1 MAAWGGLLR
10 SHASMTRAMN
20 AQLVSEHGIT
30 LSDYDVMVQLE
41 NAPGCRMRRI
51 DLANSVLL
59 TASGITRLL
68 DRLEAEGWVCK
79 EHCKSDARV
88 TWAVLTDSGHQKLAE
103 AALTHHA
110 DIARLFTDRLST
122 EELDALGCLL
132 GRLGS
137 RPEATTVVEPVT
149 DISAAS

>member
-10 SHASMTRAMN
+10 SHATMTRAMN
-20 AQLVSEHGIT
+20 AQLVAEHGLT
-30 LSDYDVMVQLE
+30 LSDYDVLVHLA
-41 NAPGCRMRRI
+41 NAPDRRMRRV

-68 DRLEAEGWVCK
+68 DRMEAEGWVCK
-79 EHCKSDARV
+79 QSCKSDARV
-88 TWAVLTDSGHQKLAE
+88 TWAVLTEAGHEKLVE
-103 AALTHHA
+103 AAQTHHA
-110 DIARLFTDRLST
+110 DIARLFTDRLSA

-137 RPEATTVVEPVT
+137 RPEATTVVEPMT
-149 DISAAS
+149 DISAA

>member
-10 SHASMTRAMN
+10 SHATLTRAMN
-20 AQLVSEHGIT
+20 AQLVVEHGLT
-30 LSDYDVMVQLE
+30 LSDYDVLVHLA
-41 NAPGCRMRRI
+41 NAPERRMRRV

-79 EHCKSDARV
+79 ESCKSDARV
-88 TWAVLTDSGHQKLAE
+88 TWAVLTDAGHEKLVE
-103 AALTHHA
+103 AAQTHHA
-110 DIARLFTDRLST
+110 DIARLFTDRLSA

-137 RPEATTVVEPVT
+137 RPEATALAEPVT
-149 DISAAS
+149 DISAA

>member
-10 SHASMTRAMN
+10 SHATLTRAMN

-30 LSDYDVMVQLE
+30 LSDYDVLIALA
-41 NAPGCRMRRI
+41 NAPDHRMRRI
-51 DLANSVLL
+51 DLANTVVL

-79 EHCKSDARV
+79 QHCKSDARV
-88 TWAVLTDSGHQKLAE
+88 TWAVLTDAGHQKLVE
-103 AALTHHA
+103 AAQTHHA
-110 DIARLFTDRLST
+110 DIARLFTDRLT
-122 EELDALGCLL
+122 AEELDALGCLL

-149 DISAAS
+149 DISAA

>member
-10 SHASMTRAMN
+10 SHATMTRAMN
-20 AQLVSEHGIT
+20 AQLVAEHGIT
-30 LSDYDVMVQLE
+30 LSDYDVLIALA
-41 NAPGCRMRRI
+41 NAPDNRMRRV
-51 DLANSVLL
+51 DLANAVVL

-79 EHCKSDARV
+79 HSCESDARV
-88 TWAVLTDSGHQKLAE
+88 SWAVLTESGHRKLVE
-103 AALTHHA
+103 AAVTHHA
-110 DIARLFTDRLST
+110 DIARLFTDRLSA

-137 RPEATTVVEPVT
+137 RPETQVVVEPVT
-149 DISAAS
+149 DISAA

>member
-10 SHASMTRAMN
+10 SHATLTRAMN
-20 AQLVSEHGIT
+20 AQLVVEHGLT
-30 LSDYDVMVQLE
+30 LSDYDVLVHLA
-41 NAPGCRMRRI
+41 NAPERRMRRV

-79 EHCKSDARV
+79 ESCKSDARV
-88 TWAVLTDSGHQKLAE
+88 TWAVLTDAGHEKLVE
-103 AALTHHA
+103 AAQTHHA
-110 DIARLFTDRLST
+110 DIARLFTDRLSA

-137 RPEATTVVEPVT
+137 RPEATVLAEPVT
-149 DISAAS
+149 DISAA

>member
-10 SHASMTRAMN
+10 SHATLTRAVN

-30 LSDYDVMVQLE
+30 LSDYDVLIALA
-41 NAPGCRMRRI
+41 NAPEYRMRRI
-51 DLANSVLL
+51 DLANTVVL

-68 DRLEAEGWVCK
+68 DRLEAEGWVRK

-88 TWAVLTDSGHQKLAE
+88 TWAVLTDAGHQKLVE
-103 AALTHHA
+103 AAQTHHA
-110 DIARLFTDRLST
+110 DIARLFTDRLSA

-149 DISAAS
+149 DISAA

>member
-10 SHASMTRAMN
+10 SHATMTRAMN
-20 AQLVSEHGIT
+20 AQLVAEHGLT
-30 LSDYDVMVQLE
+30 LGDYDVLVHLA
-41 NAPGCRMRRI
+41 NAPERRMRRV

-79 EHCKSDARV
+79 EHCTGDARV
-88 TWAVLTDSGHQKLAE
+88 TWAVLTEAGHQKLVE
-103 AALTHHA
+103 AAQTHHA
-110 DIARLFTDRLST
+110 DIARLFTDRLSA

-137 RPEATTVVEPVT
+137 RPEANVVIEPVT
-149 DISAAS
+149 DISAA

>member
-10 SHASMTRAMN
+10 SHATMTRAMN
-20 AQLVSEHGIT
+20 AQLVAEHGLT
-30 LSDYDVMVQLE
+30 LSDYDVLVHLA
-41 NAPGCRMRRI
+41 NAPDRRMRRV

-68 DRLEAEGWVCK
+68 DRMEAEGWVCK
-79 EHCKSDARV
+79 QSCKSDARV
-88 TWAVLTDSGHQKLAE
+88 TWAVLTEAGHEKLVE
-103 AALTHHA
+103 AAQTHHA
-110 DIARLFTDRLST
+110 DIARLFTDRLSA

-137 RPEATTVVEPVT
+137 RPESGASASAA
-149 DISAAS
+149 DISAA

>member
-20 AQLVSEHGIT
+20 AQLVAEHGLT
-30 LSDYDVMVQLE
+30 LSDYDVLVHLA
-41 NAPGCRMRRI
+41 NAPERRMRRV

-88 TWAVLTDSGHQKLAE
+88 TWAVLTDAGHEKLVE
-103 AALTHHA
+103 AAQTHHA
-110 DIARLFTDRLST
+110 DIARLFTDRLSA

-137 RPEATTVVEPVT
+137 RPETNVVIEPVT
-149 DISAAS
+149 DISAA

>member
-10 SHASMTRAMN
+10 SHATMTRAMN
-20 AQLVSEHGIT
+20 AQLVAEHGLT
-30 LSDYDVMVQLE
+30 LSDYDVLVHLA
-41 NAPGCRMRRI
+41 NAPDRRMRRV

-68 DRLEAEGWVCK
+68 DRMEAEGWVCK
-79 EHCKSDARV
+79 QHCKSDARV
-88 TWAVLTDSGHQKLAE
+88 TWAVLTEAGHEKLVE
-103 AALTHHA
+103 AAQTHHA
-110 DIARLFTDRLST
+110 DIARLFTDRLSA

-137 RPEATTVVEPVT
+137 RPEATSVVESVT
-149 DISAAS
+149 DISAA

>member
-10 SHASMTRAMN
+10 SHASLTRAMN
-20 AQLVSEHGIT
+20 AQLVAEHGIT
-30 LSDYDVMVQLE
+30 LSDYDVLVHLE
-41 NAPGCRMRRI
+41 NSPGHRMRRI

-88 TWAVLTDSGHQKLAE
+88 TWAVLTESGHQKLAE
-103 AALTHHA
+103 AAQTHHT

-137 RPEATTVVEPVT
+137 RPEATTLVEPVT

>member
-10 SHASMTRAMN
+10 SHATMTRAMN
-20 AQLVSEHGIT
+20 AQLVAEHGLT
-30 LSDYDVMVQLE
+30 LGDYDVLVHLA
-41 NAPGCRMRRI
+41 NAPDRRMRRV

-68 DRLEAEGWVCK
+68 DRMEAEGWVCK
-79 EHCKSDARV
+79 QQCRSDARV
-88 TWAVLTDSGHQKLAE
+88 TWAVLTEAGHQKLAE
-103 AALTHHA
+103 AAQTHHA
-110 DIARLFTDRLST
+110 DIARLFTNRLST

-149 DISAAS
+149 DISAA

>member
-10 SHASMTRAMN
+10 SHATMTRAMN
-20 AQLVSEHGIT
+20 AQLVAEHGIT
-30 LSDYDVMVQLE
+30 LSDYDVLIALA
-41 NAPGCRMRRI
+41 NAPDNRMRRV
-51 DLANSVLL
+51 DLANAVVL

-79 EHCKSDARV
+79 HSCQSDARV
-88 TWAVLTDSGHQKLAE
+88 TWAVLTESGHEKLVE
-103 AALTHHA
+103 AAVTHHA
-110 DIARLFTDRLST
+110 DIARLFTDRLSA

-137 RPEATTVVEPVT
+137 RPEAQALAPVA
-149 DISAAS
+149 DISAA

>member
-10 SHASMTRAMN
+10 SHATMTRAMN
-20 AQLVSEHGIT
+20 SQLIAEHGIT
-30 LSDYDVMVQLE
+30 LSDYDVLIQLE
-41 NAPGCRMRRI
+41 NAPDQRMRRV
-51 DLANSVLL
+51 DLANAVLL

-79 EHCKSDARV
+79 HSCKSDARV
-88 TWAVLTDSGHQKLAE
+88 TWAVLTESGHQKLAE
-103 AALTHHA
+103 AAVTHHA
-110 DIARLFTDRLST
+110 DIARLFTARLSS

-137 RPEATTVVEPVT
+137 RPEVHSVAPVA
-149 DISAAS
+149 DISAA

>member
-10 SHASMTRAMN
+10 SHATMTRAMN
-20 AQLVSEHGIT
+20 AQLVAEHGIT
-30 LSDYDVMVQLE
+30 LSDYDVLIALA
-41 NAPGCRMRRI
+41 NAPDNRMRRV
-51 DLANSVLL
+51 DLANAVVL

-79 EHCKSDARV
+79 HSCESDARV
-88 TWAVLTDSGHQKLAE
+88 SWAVLTESGHRKLVE
-103 AALTHHA
+103 AAVTHHA
-110 DIARLFTDRLST
+110 DIARLFTDRLSA

-137 RPEATTVVEPVT
+137 RPETQVVVEPVT
-149 DISAAS
+149 GISAA

>member
-10 SHASMTRAMN
+10 SHATMTRAMN
-20 AQLVSEHGIT
+20 AQLVAEHGLT
-30 LSDYDVMVQLE
+30 LSDYDVLVHLA
-41 NAPGCRMRRI
+41 NAPDRRMRRV

-68 DRLEAEGWVCK
+68 DRMEAEGWVCK
-79 EHCKSDARV
+79 QSCKSDARV
-88 TWAVLTDSGHQKLAE
+88 TWAVLTEAGHEKLVE
-103 AALTHHA
+103 AAQTHHA
-110 DIARLFTDRLST
+110 DIARLFTDRLSA

-149 DISAAS
+149 DISAA

>member
-10 SHASMTRAMN
+10 SHATMTRAMN
-20 AQLVSEHGIT
+20 AQLVAEHGLT
-30 LSDYDVMVQLE
+30 LSDYDVLVHLA
-41 NAPGCRMRRI
+41 NAPDRRMRRV

-68 DRLEAEGWVCK
+68 DRMEAEGWVCK
-79 EHCKSDARV
+79 QSCKSDARV
-88 TWAVLTDSGHQKLAE
+88 TWAVLTEAGHEKLVE
-103 AALTHHA
+103 AAQTHHA
-110 DIARLFTDRLST
+110 DIARLFTDRLSA

-137 RPEATTVVEPVT
+137 RPEATTAVEPVT
-149 DISAAS
+149 DISAA

>member
-10 SHASMTRAMN
+10 SHATMTRAMN
-20 AQLVSEHGIT
+20 AQLVAEHGLT
-30 LSDYDVMVQLE
+30 LGDYDVLVHLA
-41 NAPGCRMRRI
+41 NAPGGRMRRV

-68 DRLEAEGWVCK
+68 DRLESEGWVCK
-79 EHCKSDARV
+79 EHCASDARV
-88 TWAVLTDSGHQKLAE
+88 TWAVLTDAGHEKLAE
-103 AALTHHA
+103 AAQTHHA
-110 DIARLFTDRLST
+110 DIARLFTDRLSV

-137 RPEATTVVEPVT
+137 RPEATTIIEPVT
-149 DISAAS
+149 DISAA

>member
-1 MAAWGGLLR
+1 MSAWGGLLR
-10 SHASMTRAMN
+10 SHATLTRAMN
-20 AQLVSEHGIT
+20 AQLVAEHGLT
-30 LSDYDVMVQLE
+30 LSDYDVLVHLE

-68 DRLEAEGWVCK
+68 DRLEAEGWVRK
-79 EHCKSDARV
+79 EPCSSDARV
-88 TWAVLTDSGHQKLAE
+88 TWAVLTESGHQKLAE
-103 AALTHHA
+103 AAQTHHA

-149 DISAAS
+149 DIPAA

>member
-41 NAPGCRMRRI
+41 NAPGCRMRRV

-88 TWAVLTDSGHQKLAE
+88 TWAVLTDAGHQKLAE
-103 AALTHHA
+103 AAQTHHA
-110 DIARLFTDRLST
+110 DIARLFTDRLSV

-132 GRLGS
+132 GRLAS
-137 RPEATTVVEPVT
+137 RPEATTLVEPVT
-149 DISAAS
+149 DISAA

>member
-20 AQLVSEHGIT
+20 AQLVAEHGIT

-79 EHCKSDARV
+79 EHCSSDARV
-88 TWAVLTDSGHQKLAE
+88 TWAVLTESGHQKLAE
-103 AALTHHA
+103 AAQTHHA

-132 GRLGS
+132 GRLAS
-137 RPEATTVVEPVT
+137 RPEATTLAEPAT
-149 DISAAS
+149 DISAA